1 MNSVEVLFRELHDV
15 HIFYS
20 QFLSIKVSPSR
31 DTTGSMELITNF
43 MQLPVFYSFSVLY
56 TTITQLFFS
65 VPHYTPEGIHIYFQ
79 HPSVT
84 HYTPEGIHIYFQ
96 HPILYPVLYS
106 QISGYNFL
114 HHSKNQR
121 IKLTLL

>member
-1 MNSVEVLFRELHDV
+1 VNSVEVLFRELHDV
-15 HIFYS
+15 RVFYS

-56 TTITQLFFS
+56 TTITQFFFS
-65 VPHYTPEGIHIYFQ
+65 VTHYTPEGVHIYFQ

-84 HYTPEGIHIYFQ
+84 HYTPEGIHIFFNTPSYTQF
-96 HPILYPVLYS
+96 LYS
-106 QISGYNFL
+106 QINGYNFL

>member
-15 HIFYS
+15 RVFYS

-43 MQLPVFYSFSVLY
+43 MQLPVFYSFYVLY
-56 TTITQLFFS
+56 TTITQLIFS
-65 VPHYTPEGIHIYFQ
+65 VIHYTPEGIHIYFQ

>member
-15 HIFYS
+15 RVIYS

-43 MQLPVFYSFSVLY
+43 MQLPVF
-56 TTITQLFFS
+56 LFVFC
-65 VPHYTPEGIHIYFQ
+65 VIYYYNTVIYQRLPKEYIFIFNTPASPIILPKEYIFFFNT
-79 HPSVT
+79 PS
-84 HYTPEGIHIYFQ
+84 YIQF
-96 HPILYPVLYS
+96 LYS
-106 QISGYNFL
+106 QINGYNFL